1 MSSLTNL
8 QEGIPE
14 QRVFAIEDELHIVVG
29 SPVEQLLLCCRVRLK
44 VTQEHIPEDIL
55 QKKKDSVLL
64 SVFQHIFFKS
74 KYCK

>member
-55 QKKKDSVLL
+55 QKKKTVYFYLFSNT
-64 SVFQHIFFKS
+64 FFLIKIL
-74 KYCK
+74 